1 MKFSFF
7 YKCKNGKLISKDD
20 KSEGALEEDIKVLEN
35 LSKYLEENKIDKKK
49 LCNEELEKIIK
60 ELRKNE

>member
-1 MKFSFF
+1 MVN
-7 YKCKNGKLISKDD
+7 YISKDD

-35 LSKYLEENKIDKKK
+35 LSRYLEENKIDKKK

>member
-20 KSEGALEEDIKVLEN
+20 KSEEDLEENIKTLEN
-35 LSKYLEENKIDKKK
+35 LSNYLEENKIDKKN

-60 ELRKNE
+60 ELRKNK